1 MAPSKSVP
9 ALTLALALAGLTG
22 CPDRPL
28 DRGAELEAKGQLTEA
43 GELYVELVKQ
53 DPANLP
59 AWDRAVDVWC
69 RKKVDVGQCMNVLDL
84 ELDKLG
90 NLERHHDALAE
101 VLELRARARIE
112 QGIVDAALSDLDRA
126 TKASPKRGS
135 LYTARA
141 RALIHVGRRDDAI
154 TALKRARELD
164 PSSVEI
170 EELLKLLPDTTEP
183 VDTDG
188 FGGTSTRAKP

>member
-1 MAPSKSVP
+1 MAPNHRALAALVLTLP
-9 ALTLALALAGLTG
+9 ALAG

-43 GELYVELVKQ
+43 GELYVELVKL

-59 AWDRAVDVWC
+59 AWDRAVELWC
-69 RKKVDVGQCMNVLDL
+69 KKKVDVGQCMNVLDL

-90 NLERHHDALAE
+90 NLARHHDALAE

-126 TKASPKRGS
+126 ERASPKRAT

-141 RALIHVGRRDDAI
+141 RALIHVGRRADAV
-154 TALKRARELD
+154 TALKRARDLE
-164 PSSVEI
+164 PTNAEI
-170 EELLKLLPDTTEP
+170 EELLKLLPEDAP
-183 VDTDG
+183 DDG
-188 FGGTSTRAKP
+188 FGGTSTTTRP

>member
-1 MAPSKSVP
+1 MAPSKR
-9 ALTLALALAGLTG
+9 ALPIVLASTLAVLAG

-43 GELYVELVKQ
+43 GELYVELVKR

-126 TKASPKRGS
+126 TKASPKRAS

-141 RALIHVGRRDDAI
+141 RALIHVGRRDDAV
-154 TALKRARELD
+154 TALKRAKELD
-164 PSSVEI
+164 ATSPEI
-170 EELLKLLPDTTEP
+170 EELLKLLPGDTA
-183 VDTDG
+183 DTDG
-188 FGGTSTRAKP
+188 FGGTSTTAKD